1 MSEAM
6 SVPNSREE
14 MLLRKPR
21 RKRCR
26 TWNHNNTIA
35 VEESD
40 TNIEHLVKGRWNAG
54 IDCVKTCDNLMNK
67 HLSLPLLELTE
78 AQIAIWKCMWLKYG
92 NMKLVK
98 ML

>member
-40 TNIEHLVKGRWNAG
+40 TNIEHLVKGEALV
-54 IDCVKTCDNLMNK
+54 CVSKDGSIMMVRI
-67 HLSLPLLELTE
+67 LSETLEIRAVVL
-78 AQIAIWKCMWLKYG
+78 
-92 NMKLVK
+92 
-98 ML
+98 